1 MMSKIDYEILEDGT
15 VTVTTG
21 DLSGPN
27 HLSADKLLKK
37 MCELVGGAVDTK
49 KRSRLSVGMIVSHP
63 MHQHAHDGHTH

>member
-49 KRSRLSVGMIVSHP
+49 KRSRLSVGHDMSHA
-63 MHQHAHDGHTH
+63 MYQHAHDGHAH